1 MSNTFY
7 LTVVTNKSTDAC
19 VGVHSYTKIG
29 PAKARRTNTMRFGG
43 GIYDAKVF
51 KCLYGLG
58 CMTAVE
64 LELPEVKRR

>member
-7 LTVVTNKSTDAC
+7 LTVVTNKSTDNVIAT
-19 VGVHSYTKIG
+19 HAYTKVG
-29 PAKARRTNTMRFGG
+29 PAKARRTVAKKHSSGVW
-43 GIYDAKVF
+43 DAKVF

-64 LELPEVKRR
+64 LEV